1 MRFSRLVV
9 PALVA
14 FALGAAAHA
23 DGLATLDSFTATSLA
38 PLPSVK
44 LCVMASGA
52 AVGQPCTLTENGI
65 QVGFM
70 VLAPGANSSL
80 APDMG
85 PAAVFTASGPGIAT
99 AYASNQPGNSGIN

>member
-9 PALVA
+9 PALMA

-38 PLPSVK
+38 PLAPVT
-44 LCVMASGA
+44 LCVTASGA
-52 AVGQPCTLTENGI
+52 AVGQPCMLTENGI

-70 VLAPGANSSL
+70 VLAAGANSSM
-80 APDMG
+80 APNMG
-85 PAAVFTASGPGIAT
+85 PGALFTASGPGIET
-99 AYASNQPGNSGIN
+99 AYASTQPHNPGIN